1 MAILELKCY
10 NERQQLGEAKPLS
23 RHLIMNYHQEKA
35 LRHPILGTMPGST
48 SAQPR
53 ITSQDGYRLSVS
65 LTVIADRGTVQSNDG
80 RAIWHCTVAILKKG
94 SDAITVE
101 EWTPEAHELA
111 RQIGEQTLEGVGDR
125 DTLFN
130 TETDEYVLHLYLALT
145 EEEQEMLPPVR

>member
-1 MAILELKCY
+1 
-10 NERQQLGEAKPLS
+10 
-23 RHLIMNYHQEKA
+23 MNYHQEKA

-80 RAIWHCTVAILKKG
+80 RAIWHCTVALLKKG

-125 DTLFN
+125 DTLFS

>member
-1 MAILELKCY
+1 MRDKNLYESKI
-10 NERQQLGEAKPLS
+10 LS
-23 RHLIMNYHQEKA
+23 RHPLMNYHQEKA
-35 LRHPILGTMPGST
+35 LRHPILGMMPGST

-53 ITSQDGYRLSVS
+53 ITSQQGYRLSVS

-111 RQIGEQTLEGVGDR
+111 RRIGEETLEGVGDHN
-125 DTLFN
+125 TLFN

>member
-1 MAILELKCY
+1 
-10 NERQQLGEAKPLS
+10 
-23 RHLIMNYHQEKA
+23 MNYHQEKA

-65 LTVIADRGTVQSNDG
+65 LTVIADMGTIQSNDG
-80 RAIWHCTVAILKKG
+80 RAIWHCAVAILKKG
-94 SDAITVE
+94 NEAIPVE
-101 EWTPEAHELA
+101 EWTPEAPELA

-145 EEEQEMLPPVR
+145 EEEQEMVPPVR

>member
-1 MAILELKCY
+1 ML
-10 NERQQLGEAKPLS
+10 
-23 RHLIMNYHQEKA
+23 
-35 LRHPILGTMPGST
+35 GST

-53 ITSQDGYRLSVS
+53 ITSQQGYRLSVS

-111 RQIGEQTLEGVGDR
+111 RQIGEETLEGVGDR

-145 EEEQEMLPPVR
+145 EEEQEMLPPLR

>member
-1 MAILELKCY
+1 
-10 NERQQLGEAKPLS
+10 
-23 RHLIMNYHQEKA
+23 MNYHQEKA

-53 ITSQDGYRLSVS
+53 ITSQEGYRFSVS

-111 RQIGEQTLEGVGDR
+111 RQLGEQTLEGVGDH
-125 DTLFN
+125 DTLFS

-145 EEEQEMLPPVR
+145 EEEQEMLPQSGKHPSRGR

>member
-1 MAILELKCY
+1 
-10 NERQQLGEAKPLS
+10 
-23 RHLIMNYHQEKA
+23 MNYQQEKA

-80 RAIWHCTVAILKKG
+80 RAIWHCTVAVLKKG

-101 EWTPEAHELA
+101 EWTPDVHELA
-111 RQIGEQTLEGVGDR
+111 RQIGEETLEEVGDR
-125 DTLFN
+125 GTLFN

>member
-1 MAILELKCY
+1 
-10 NERQQLGEAKPLS
+10 
-23 RHLIMNYHQEKA
+23 MNYQQEKA

-80 RAIWHCTVAILKKG
+80 RAIWHCTVAMLKKG

-101 EWTPEAHELA
+101 EWTPEAHALA
-111 RQIGEQTLEGVGDR
+111 REIGEQTLEGAGDR
-125 DTLFN
+125 DTLFS
-130 TETDEYVLHLYLALT
+130 TETDEYVLHLYVALT
-145 EEEQEMLPPVR
+145 EEEQEMLSSVR